1 MSEPFS
7 FELISSGLP
16 SLATASAKECLLQWN
31 LDSSILDVKSFRIFG
46 PISRASTVREYE
58 NMIASFLESP
68 AHRLNFE
75 VAGEVTVPVSV
86 RTAPLAS
93 TVTSMAFFERLKEC
107 DAILTPS
114 GNIRGCFEEIFDGI
128 IVNDCLRE
136 MLVSRLYTL
145 PLFVSK
151 YFFYPMLYCNY
162 AISSSLSKLNPD
174 SENGSLFSPKEKNE
188 LIFQLF
194 RILCLGGGGLC
205 QPDVHIPRYLNMT
218 KAIYKDLMSICKNS
232 KSGLVE
238 LTNIV
243 FRVDGVAGCELFPK
257 NPEHSCNTLI
267 VVCDPIKRT
276 FVVIKY
282 SQNKYW

>member
-136 MLVSRLYTL
+136 ML
-145 PLFVSK
+145 
-151 YFFYPMLYCNY
+151 
-162 AISSSLSKLNPD
+162 LNPD

-267 VVCDPIKRT
+267 VVCDPIKRI